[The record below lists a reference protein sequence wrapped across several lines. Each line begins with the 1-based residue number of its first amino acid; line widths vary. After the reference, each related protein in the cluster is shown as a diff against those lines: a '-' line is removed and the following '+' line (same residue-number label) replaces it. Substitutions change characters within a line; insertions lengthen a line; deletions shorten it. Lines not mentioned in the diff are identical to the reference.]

1 MYAPPNIVQGCTS
14 FSFAPGP
21 GPVKVAKKVKVVK
34 KVKVRSCIGRPIQSG
49 VRQGKW
55 VKKVEVP

>member
-1 MYAPPNIVQGCTS
+1 MKVIKK
-14 FSFAPGP
+14 
-21 GPVKVAKKVKVVK
+21 VKVVKKVKLVKKVVKQVKVVK

>member
-1 MYAPPNIVQGCTS
+1 MKVVKKVKLAKK
-14 FSFAPGP
+14 
-21 GPVKVAKKVKVVK
+21 VKVYKEVKVVK
-34 KVKVRSCIGRPIQSG
+34 KVKVRSCNGRPIQSG

>member
-1 MYAPPNIVQGCTS
+1 MYAPPNIVQGC
-14 FSFAPGP
+14 FSFAP
-21 GPVKVAKKVKVVK
+21 GPVKVAKKVKVVQ
-34 KVKVRSCIGRPIQSG
+34 KVKVRSCIGRFIQSG